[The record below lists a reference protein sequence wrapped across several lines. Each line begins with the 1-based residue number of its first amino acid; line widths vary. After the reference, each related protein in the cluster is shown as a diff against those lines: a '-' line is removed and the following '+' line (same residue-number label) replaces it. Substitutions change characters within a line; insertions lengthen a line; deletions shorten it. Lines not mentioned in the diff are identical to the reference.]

1 MRNNRRKERQREK
14 RKTERSRQKKLF
26 EMAREKT
33 ENVGHRIKEKR
44 S

>member
-1 MRNNRRKERQREK
+1 MRNKRRKERQREK

-26 EMAREKT
+26 EMAREKK